1 MVFNRVA
8 QGSHTVK
15 ITFEELRERERE
27 RERCLGRVAPCNMQG
42 REFPAELTTSTKA
55 LGQGYARFGRNA

>member
-1 MVFNRVA
+1 MISAIEKNKAETSRGKAGMGMGGVVFNRVA

-27 RERCLGRVAPCNMQG
+27 RERDA
-42 REFPAELTTSTKA
+42 
-55 LGQGYARFGRNA
+55 